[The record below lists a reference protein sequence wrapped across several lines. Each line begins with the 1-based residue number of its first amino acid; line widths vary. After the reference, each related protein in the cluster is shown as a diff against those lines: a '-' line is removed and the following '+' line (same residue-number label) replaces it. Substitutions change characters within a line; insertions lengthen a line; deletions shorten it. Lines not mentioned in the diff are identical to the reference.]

1 MGSAAKLTSALIVA
15 LAIGAPAASA
25 APTPAPAAKQSPD
38 RQAQDLLRA
47 CIEAPKT
54 VSYVGEV
61 QTTRWGT
68 DGAKAMLERIEH
80 DAPDRTRRLYVAPES
95 AYGDYVVTVGTTS
108 YQFDPKHYRVV
119 QTQNPVLASQV
130 ALNDNFALL
139 VANYRAV
146 LGQNETVA
154 GRETATISLVNK
166 YTGVRAMRLWIDR
179 QTKLMLAK
187 ETYRTNGT
195 VASRVR
201 FDDIRYTRD
210 IPPDLFSTT
219 TPTGFSFVIGYRFST
234 LSTDIDKTTHDAGFE
249 AQGPHYLP
257 DGFSILSA
265 EVIDVN
271 RVRTLHLIYSDGIR
285 MVSLFENAAGA
296 AADFG
301 NARPVPIHFDGHD
314 AEYVKQG
321 PVTLLAWRERG
332 LSFALVG
339 DLDMRELTAIAGSI
353 VP

>member
-1 MGSAAKLTSALIVA
+1 MTATAKLTSALLIA
-15 LAIGAPAASA
+15 FAICTTTVRA
-25 APTPAPAAKQSPD
+25 APTPPPAKESPD

-47 CIEAPKT
+47 SIDAPKT
-54 VSYVGEV
+54 ISYVGEI
-61 QTTRWGT
+61 QMTRWGSN
-68 DGAKAMLERIEH
+68 GATAMLERIEH

-108 YQFDPKHYRVV
+108 YQFDLKHNRVV

-146 LGQNETVA
+146 AGPSETVA
-154 GRETATISLVNK
+154 GRATTTVSLVNK
-166 YTGVRAMRLWIDR
+166 YTGVRTMRLWIDR
-179 QTKLMLAK
+179 QTKLILAK

-195 VASRVR
+195 VATRLR

-210 IPPDLFSTT
+210 IPADLFSTT
-219 TPTGFSFVIGYRFST
+219 PPSGFTFVIGYRFST
-234 LSTDIDKTTHDAGFE
+234 LSTDIDRTTHDAGFDV
-249 AQGPHYLP
+249 QGPHYLP

-265 EVIDVN
+265 EVMDVN
-271 RVRTLHLIYSDGIR
+271 NVRTLHFIYSDGIR
-285 MVSLFENAAGA
+285 MVSLFENGAGA
-296 AADFG
+296 PADFG
-301 NARPVPIHFDGHD
+301 TERPVPIHFDGHD

-321 PVTLLAWRERG
+321 PTTLLAWRERG

-339 DLDMRELTAIAGSI
+339 DLDMRELTAIADSI